1 MFNKVNLSAARV
13 GLKLTK
19 GDDALFNF
27 LEECTINGDS
37 HALLDRLS
45 ATIFTWRSNLERVS
59 YFVVLRIRTKELFF
73 LDADDKEVFSLVG
86 DLLFPNRL
94 LF

>member
-1 MFNKVNLSAARV
+1 MGWIEA
-13 GLKLTK
+13 TK
-19 GDDALFNF
+19 GGDALLNF

-45 ATIFTWRSNLERVS
+45 ETILTWRSNFERVS

-73 LDADDKEVFSLVG
+73 LDSYDKEVFCLVG